1 MKLAVLGATGSV
13 GTQALDVARKIG
25 CKICAISCNSDIK
38 KAELAV
44 REFGAEL
51 CAVENERAASELKAA
66 LKDTGCRVIAGDG
79 AAARLAVEC
88 KADTVLNA
96 ITGIAGLMP
105 TVKALECGKR
115 LALANKESLVAAGA
129 YVMALAG
136 ENNTEILP
144 VDSEHCAIWQSLRAG
159 KSSEVKRLIL
169 TASGGPFF
177 GYARSDL
184 ENVTPEQA
192 VKHPTW
198 SMGTRITVDS
208 ATLMNKGFEVIEAAW
223 LFGMNA
229 DKIDVIVHRES
240 IIHSMVEY
248 IDNTVIAQMGVPD
261 MRTCIQYALTC
272 PERREGMTEP
282 LDLVKVGSLSFYKPD
297 REAFPLLSL
306 AERICGIGGSYG
318 AALNGADEEAVRL
331 FLMGKIA
338 LPRLF
343 EAVEE
348 ATLVCGCED
357 TGIDAVFES
366 DRQARAFIHDKYGI
380 N

>member
-1 MKLAVLGATGSV
+1 MS
-13 GTQALDVARKIG
+13 
-25 CKICAISCNSDIK
+25 
-38 KAELAV
+38 
-44 REFGAEL
+44 
-51 CAVENERAASELKAA
+51 
-66 LKDTGCRVIAGDG
+66 
-79 AAARLAVEC
+79 
-88 KADTVLNA
+88 
-96 ITGIAGLMP
+96 
-105 TVKALECGKR
+105 
-115 LALANKESLVAAGA
+115 
-129 YVMALAG
+129 
-136 ENNTEILP
+136 
-144 VDSEHCAIWQSLRAG
+144 
-159 KSSEVKRLIL
+159 
-169 TASGGPFF
+169 
-177 GYARSDL
+177 
-184 ENVTPEQA
+184 
-192 VKHPTW
+192 
-198 SMGTRITVDS
+198 
-208 ATLMNKGFEVIEAAW
+208 
-223 LFGMNA
+223 
-229 DKIDVIVHRES
+229 
-240 IIHSMVEY
+240 
-248 IDNTVIAQMGVPD
+248 VPD

-331 FLMGKIA
+331 FLMGKIS

>member
-25 CKICAISCNSDIK
+25 CKISAISCNSDIK

-66 LKDTGCRVIAGDG
+66 LKDTGCRVIAGEG
-79 AAARLAVEC
+79 AAARLAAEC

-192 VKHPTW
+192 IKHPTW

-248 IDNTVIAQMGVPD
+248 IDNTVIAQMSVPD

-331 FLMGKIA
+331 FLMGKIS